1 MDIRAITSYEHD
13 ENSTQ
18 TEKASR
24 PIGLLERSKTT
35 LAKVER
41 QLSKVE
47 KKIEKT
53 PIYRARKICR
63 RSLITLG
70 ILCTGFGLFF
80 WTATNSK
87 SLSYDGGGTYG
98 PVLFA
103 VGLVLL
109 GVGVTW
115 VTIRYF
121 VKRNK
126 RKAQQRINPNVEAL
140 VFENEAYDATAAS
153 AEAAKQAAASAPAGK
168 QWHEYDVTVV
178 ARDDDVRAQF
188 ELEQRRKRLKSA
200 RMRRT
205 IHGGADDVTSLSDS
219 SDASTRAVV
228 LPFDLTLSPGCARD
242 SVIKS
247 GSDSCSAVHSSLVT
261 PGCVSFSCS
270 SVSECTSIEV
280 KNSPACALS
289 SSSLRSAIKN
299 HFDLLS
305 N

>member
-80 WTATNSK
+80 WIATNSK

-205 IHGGADDVTSLSDS
+205 IHGGADDVTSLRDS
-219 SDASTRAVV
+219 SDASTRTQALRRTYGRRETSIIEFEANEHDNAQRNARLTPLSTHDIHVDKPARPQHAV
-228 LPFDLTLSPGCARD
+228 LPQIRRGDL
-242 SVIKS
+242 
-247 GSDSCSAVHSSLVT
+247 SA
-261 PGCVSFSCS
+261 
-270 SVSECTSIEV
+270 
-280 KNSPACALS
+280 PAH
-289 SSSLRSAIKN
+289 RTT
-299 HFDLLS
+299 
-305 N
+305 